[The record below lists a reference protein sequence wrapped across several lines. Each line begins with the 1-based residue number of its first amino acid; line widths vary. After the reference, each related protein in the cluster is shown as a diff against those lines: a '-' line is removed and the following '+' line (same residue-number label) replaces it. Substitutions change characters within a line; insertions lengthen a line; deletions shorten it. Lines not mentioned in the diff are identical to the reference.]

1 MSGLDHPEQVGT
13 AKDTVFLS
21 YSRDDQPLA
30 RKVLDLLQDAGISVW
45 WDAMLEGGARYH
57 TVTEDK
63 LETADAVVVLWSK
76 VSAVSHWVHDEAT
89 RGRDRGAL
97 VPVSIDGTEP
107 PLGFRQFQW
116 ITLPADA
123 DWTAD
128 TPEIERLIKAV
139 KLKQDGERS
148 ALAGPAGTEPSGTGT
163 IAAPAKTSPVIS
175 RRAAILG
182 GAALAV
188 GAGGVAAWS
197 GGLFTGGATDIKLA
211 VMPFSVMG
219 EPGEGSY
226 LLEGFAAEIR
236 SQLARNPLLHVAAKT
251 SSNAFRDTGDTAGA
265 ISGKLNV
272 NYLLTGDIRREGDTL
287 AGGAELID
295 GNTDRVLREFE
306 IKGPIDS
313 VFAIQSQIAAG
324 IVTLLSG
331 ADDRSTADGLS
342 GGTQNVAAYDA
353 FLRGQELYDSG
364 TDEASDRAALAKFN
378 EAIRLDP
385 DYAAAH
391 AKRGRTLAL
400 IQNLYGAPRERD
412 GAMNAA
418 AEAARRAIAIAPDF
432 ADGYAVLGFI
442 FATGKLDVAGA
453 LTPWKQA
460 YELGKGDADILS
472 RYAIFRS
479 RIGDDSEAKA
489 AIALAESLDPLNARV
504 FRYAGNIAY
513 NSREP
518 GAAIPEYE
526 KAYGLN
532 EGLSSYHNLVG
543 WARLTLGDLASAKTN
558 FEAETR
564 YVFKKTGLAIVE
576 DKLGNRAE
584 AERHFAELRERQGDK
599 SNYQYAQVHAQWG
612 NEAEAL
618 AALEAAWAARD
629 AGLVQIYRDPM
640 LDPLRG
646 TEGYQRAVGRMG
658 FE

>member
-1 MSGLDHPEQVGT
+1 MSGLDHPEQEGT
-13 AKDTVFLS
+13 ATDTVFLS

-30 RKVLDLLQDAGISVW
+30 RKVFDLLQDAGISVW

-76 VSAVSHWVHDEAT
+76 ISSVSHWVHDEAT
-89 RGRDRGAL
+89 RGRDRGAM

-116 ITLPADA
+116 ITLPSDA
-123 DWTAD
+123 NWTAD
-128 TPEIERLIKAV
+128 TPEIEGLIKAV
-139 KLKQDGERS
+139 KLKRDS
-148 ALAGPAGTEPSGTGT
+148 ACPAITESSGAGAT
-163 IAAPAKTSPVIS
+163 AAQAKTSPVIS
-175 RRAAILG
+175 RRAAIFT

-188 GAGGVAAWS
+188 GAGGFTARNA
-197 GGLFTGGATDIKLA
+197 GLFASAETDIKLA
-211 VMPFSVMG
+211 VMPFNVMG
-219 EPGEGSY
+219 GPGEDSY
-226 LLEGFAAEIR
+226 LLEDFAAGIR

-251 SSNAFRDTGDTAGA
+251 SSNAFRDKGDTAGV
-265 ISGKLNV
+265 ISGKLKV
-272 NYLLTGDIRREGDTL
+272 NYLLTGDIRRAGNTL
-287 AGGAELID
+287 TGGAELID

-313 VFAIQSQIAAG
+313 VFTIQSQIAAG
-324 IVTLLSG
+324 IVTLLAG
-331 ADDRSTADGLS
+331 ADDRSTGGEVS

-364 TDEASDRAALAKFN
+364 TDEASDRAALTKFN

-391 AKRGRTLAL
+391 AKRGRSLAL
-400 IQNLYGAPRERD
+400 TQNLYGAPRERD
-412 GAMNAA
+412 SAMNAA

-432 ADGYAVLGFI
+432 ADGYAVLGFV
-442 FATGKLDVAGA
+442 FATGKLDMAGA
-453 LTPWKQA
+453 LKPWKQA

-479 RIGDDSEAKA
+479 RIGDDSEAKD

-504 FRYAGNIAY
+504 FRYAGDIAY

-518 GAAIPEYE
+518 GMAILEYE

-543 WARLTLGDLASAKTN
+543 WARLTMGDLVSAKSN

-576 DKLGNRAE
+576 DKLGNRAF
-584 AERHFAELRERQGDK
+584 AERHFAELKEHQGDK

-618 AALEAAWAARD
+618 SALAAAWAARD
-629 AGLVQIYRDPM
+629 AGLAQIYKDPM

-646 TEGYQRAVGRMG
+646 TEGYQRAVARMG